1 MWQASTETALESLA
15 QQSAEGLYIVYSDID
30 INDVD
35 KYEHVIIDQGMIC
48 WSLNWRRKTALN
60 QTSEIPSESHR

>member
-1 MWQASTETALESLA
+1 MLQASTETALESLA

-48 WSLNWRRKTALN
+48 WSLNWRRKTAPN